1 MKNKVFFK
9 EEINM
14 KSPYEY
20 TVHCPKNM
28 NPDKKYPVIFGLH
41 GIGYNENDML
51 ELVENVKEEF
61 ILIGIRGNLTYEK
74 GYAYYFLKSYG
85 NPERELFDSSME
97 NMEAFIEE
105 ACEQYP
111 IDRDRKY
118 LIGFSQGA
126 ILSMSLALV
135 LGESIKGVVAMNGY
149 IPEFV
154 KEEFPLKSIQQTS
167 FLVTQGEKDQIFSLP
182 VGLENYEYLRQHAGS
197 VKYTI
202 YPAGH
207 EVTAEMKCDLV
218 SWIANDAI
226 KEKIGQ

>member
-1 MKNKVFFK
+1 MKNLF
-9 EEINM
+9 EC
-14 KSPYEY
+14 
-20 TVHCPKNM
+20 TVYCPENLESG
-28 NPDKKYPVIFGLH
+28 KKYPVIFGLH

-51 ELVENVKEEF
+51 NLVKDLKEEF
-61 ILIGIRGNLTYEK
+61 ILIGIRGNLTYEQ
-74 GYAYYFLKSYG
+74 GYAYYFLKNYG
-85 NPERELFDSSME
+85 NPERELFDSGIE
-97 NMEAFIEE
+97 NLKAFIEE

-111 IDRDRKY
+111 IDQDRKY

-154 KEEFPLKSIQQTS
+154 KEEFPLKSIRHTS
-167 FLVTQGEKDQIFSLP
+167 FFVTQGEKDAIFGLP
-182 VGLENYEYLRQHAGS
+182 VGLENYDYLRQHAGT

-202 YPAGH
+202 YPAAH
-207 EVTAEMKCDLV
+207 EVTAEMKRDLV
-218 SWIANDAI
+218 SWIANDAV